1 MTKTKKLTVDF
12 FLKVLPVWVG
22 IIIGVEFLNW
32 LFSYYLPNETFWWR
46 VIIDIILCVTS
57 LTSGL
62 LTEEV
67 DLNTIKASQDPLGNL
82 NIQTEGINFKGLL
95 DENKK
100 TEDTSKD
107 KELEIKG
114 DSDVKG
120 DKKMPWTVIFIYNVN
135 ISSNND
141 VRQFMRTV
149 IKNIEDGLKLA
160 TIARMTDFCLGK
172 TIEEI
177 KERRAEV
184 ITKDLSSIIKVCKE
198 YGIKIIEC
206 GLVDP
211 DYSDETEK
219 ALAEKKQVAM
229 MQEMVNDLM
238 YDEIKNKHGFPHDDK
253 GKAEAWKI
261 VKAKMLG
268 GNYKQ
273 TEVTN
278 TTGSPVVINP

>member
-1 MTKTKKLTVDF
+1 MAKTKKLTVDF
-12 FLKVLPVWVG
+12 LLKVLPVWVG
-22 IIIGVEFLNW
+22 IIIGVYFLRW
-32 LFSYYLPNETFWWR
+32 LFSDYLPDETFWWCT
-46 VIIDIILCVTS
+46 IIDIILCVTS
-57 LTSGL
+57 LTSGW

-135 ISSNND
+135 ISNNND

-177 KERRAEV
+177 KERRAEA

-219 ALAEKKQVAM
+219 ALAEKKQVSM
-229 MQEMVNDLM
+229 MQEMVNGLM
-238 YDEIKNKHGFPHDDK
+238 YDSTKNPNGFPNDDK

-278 TTGSPVVINP
+278 STGSPVVINP